1 MNLPVNTPLSNP
13 TVNLSLDEISS
24 VPWPRNHINPLTDD
38 ALVSRIR
45 AGDAGAF
52 EELVGRHEGNLLRLA
67 QRFVHNQHDAQDVL
81 QDVFV
86 ATWRKLATFEDRAQI
101 GSWLYRVTVN
111 ASLMHLRVRKR
122 KPACVNISPS
132 TLSGSAESFEPIS
145 NPAFKL
151 RPDEQLESREL
162 QRVIENAVDKLPIL
176 LRSVFLAREIQGYS
190 TRQTA
195 QSLGLSES
203 SVKTRLHRARHVL
216 REKIGGYLLQ

>member
-13 TVNLSLDEISS
+13 PMNLSLDEISS
-24 VPWPRNHINPLTDD
+24 LPWPRNQIEPLTDD

-52 EELVGRHEGNLLRLA
+52 QELVGRHEGKLLRVA
-67 QRFVHNQHDAQDVL
+67 QRFVHNQHDAQDVI
-81 QDVFV
+81 QDVLV
-86 ATWRKLATFEDRAQI
+86 ATWRKLAAFEDRAQI

-122 KPACVNISPS
+122 KPACVNISP
-132 TLSGSAESFEPIS
+132 TSGSADSFDLDS
-145 NPAFKL
+145 NSGFKL
-151 RPDEQLESREL
+151 RPDEELESREM
-162 QRVIENAVDKLPIL
+162 QRVIQNAVDKLPMM

-195 QSLGLSES
+195 ESLGLSEA
-203 SVKTRLHRARHVL
+203 SVKTRLHRARRVL
-216 REKIGGYLLQ
+216 REKIEGYMLQ